1 VLSQGGDECAEF
13 RDGEIV
19 NGRVE
24 QSTVV
29 NVVVV
34 VVVNAVHENG
44 VGNHRGSRGW
54 TVGVV

>member
-1 VLSQGGDECAEF
+1 MLSQGGDECAEF

-34 VVVNAVHENG
+34 VNAVHENG
-44 VGNHRGSRGW
+44 VGNHRGSRGR